1 MNRHR
6 STTVRQD
13 PDSSLSMREVFVR
26 WWPLGLSWLLMAVA
40 LPATNAVIARLPEA
54 RTQLAAWG
62 SIVLPI
68 SLVVEAPVIMML
80 AASTALCDSKSSYDR
95 LWRFMM
101 GLGAVLTVIHGI
113 IAFTPLFDV
122 VVGSWMN
129 APERMKRPARIGL
142 CIMTP
147 WTWAIAHRRFFQGIL
162 IRFGCPKSV
171 GVGTLVRMTV
181 ITVILGIGW
190 WAGSSSGMVVG
201 ASANVAGAVIEM
213 VFIRAWVQQVLTEQG
228 YTMEATAGEGA
239 PMSWMKLARFYVPLS
254 LTSIL
259 TMAVEPVIGAGLLR
273 LPRPVD
279 SAAIWPVTRGL
290 LFVMYSTGMAYK
302 EVVVSLLD
310 RINPVPALRRF
321 TFILFGIV
329 TGLLLLT
336 AASPLSTFWF
346 YTFTGLE
353 RELVPLARESL
364 WFGVLI
370 PGLIAVYNWY
380 QGVVVYNER
389 TWPVIESMVL
399 FLIILLLSVGGGIL
413 LDTVAGLYVALT
425 AYTIGRLVQ
434 VLWLWFRSRDIIR
447 RLLYRKE

>member
-1 MNRHR
+1 MNQQVA
-6 STTVRQD
+6 STIEAD
-13 PDSSLSMREVFVR
+13 PDGSLSMREVFAR

-68 SLVVEAPVIMML
+68 SLVIEAPVIMML

-101 GLGAVLTVIHGI
+101 GLGAVLTVIHGL
-113 IAFTPLFDV
+113 IAFTPLFEV
-122 VVGSWMN
+122 VVGGWMN
-129 APERMKRPARIGL
+129 APERMKGPARIGL

-147 WTWAIAHRRFFQGIL
+147 WTWAIAHRRFYQGIL
-162 IRFGCPKSV
+162 IRYGYPKSV
-171 GVGTLVRMTV
+171 GVGTLVR
-181 ITVILGIGW
+181 ITVISGILGYGW
-190 WAGSSSGMVVG
+190 WAGSSSGMVIG
-201 ASANVAGAVIEM
+201 ATANTAGAVIEM
-213 VFIRAWVQQVLTEQG
+213 LFIRGWVQRVLTRQYGSPSTGDNRE
-228 YTMEATAGEGA
+228 
-239 PMSWMKLARFYVPLS
+239 PLSWMRLARFYVPLS

-310 RINPVPALRRF
+310 RTNPVPALRRF

-329 TGLLLLT
+329 TGLLVLT
-336 AASPLSTFWF
+336 AATPLSTFWF
-346 YTFTGLE
+346 YTFTGLDQ
-353 RELVPLARESL
+353 ELIPLARESL

-370 PGLIAVYNWY
+370 PGFIAVSNWY

-389 TWPVIESMVL
+389 TWPIIESMAL
-399 FLIILLLSVGGGIL
+399 FLVTLLLGVGGGIL
-413 LDTVAGLYVALT
+413 LDTYAGLYVALG
-425 AYTIGRLVQ
+425 AYTVGRLVQ
-434 VLWLWFRSRDIIR
+434 VLWLWFRSRDIVR
-447 RLLYRKE
+447 RLLYRNE